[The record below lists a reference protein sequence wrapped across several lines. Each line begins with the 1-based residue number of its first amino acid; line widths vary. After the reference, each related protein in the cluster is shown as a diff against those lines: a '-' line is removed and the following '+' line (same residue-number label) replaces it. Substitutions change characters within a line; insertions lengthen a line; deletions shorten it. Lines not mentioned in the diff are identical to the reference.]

1 MVQTFDI
8 GLQRSLGIR
17 KICGKDSIPFDH
29 KNLRFKIDP
38 NVNLSVFTK
47 QKKKS
52 TKYIITKF
60 VINRVKSLEKNSLCL
75 FCIKH
80 SRIFETGV

>member
-8 GLQRSLGIR
+8 GLQRSSGIR

-38 NVNLSVFTK
+38 NVNLSVFIT
-47 QKKKS
+47 QKKTS

-60 VINRVKSLEKNSLCL
+60 VINRVKILEKNCLCL
-75 FCIKH
+75 F
-80 SRIFETGV
+80 